1 MLFVYWFQ
9 VFGMILTKV
18 IFDQYLHILNS
29 VNSNINISIRSL
41 KIQ

>member
-29 VNSNINISIRSL
+29 VNSNINIQL
-41 KIQ
+41 EA